1 MNKFALM
8 THLNKKARLV
18 FFGTPEFAASQLNA
32 IAKAGHQVLA
42 VVTAPDK
49 PAGRGKKIQQSAVK
63 SLALSLGIKVL
74 QPTNLK
80 APDFIQSLELLAAE
94 IFVVVAF
101 RMLPKLVWELPP
113 LGTFNLHASLLPD
126 YRGAAPINHALMN
139 GETVTGLT
147 TFFINEK
154 IDEGMIILQQKL
166 KIGATE
172 NAGSLHDRMMLAGN
186 SLINETISLIMANEV
201 ELQIQEQSIDDKAA
215 PKIFK
220 EDCAIRW
227 NNPIYKV
234 YNQIR
239 GLSPY
244 PTAYTDFVSEDGREL
259 RIKVFEAAIEEG
271 RPQENLFSL
280 LTDNKTFLKVALS
293 EGYLHLLKIQ
303 FPGKKPLEIV
313 ELLNGFKFDGKWQV
327 NTNL

>member
-1 MNKFALM
+1 M

-32 IAKAGHQVLA
+32 IVEAGHAVLA

-49 PAGRGKKIQQSAVK
+49 PAGRGKKIRQSAVK
-63 SLALSLGIKVL
+63 ALAQELELEVL

-80 APDFIQSLELLAAE
+80 DPDFVKHLDKLAAE

-126 YRGAAPINHALMN
+126 YRGAAPINHAIMN
-139 GETVTGLT
+139 SETLTGLT

-154 IDEGMIILQQKL
+154 IDEGAIILQREL
-166 KIGATE
+166 EIGPTE

-186 SLINETISLIMANEV
+186 ALVVETLELILSNETEV
-201 ELQIQEQSIDDKAA
+201 QIQELTGDDKLA

-227 NNPIYKV
+227 GKPIYKV
-234 YNQIR
+234 YDQIR

-244 PTAYTDFVSEDGREL
+244 PTAYTDLINEDSREL
-259 RIKVFEAAIEEG
+259 RVKVFEAAIEEG
-271 RPQENLFSL
+271 RPRESVLSL
-280 LTDNKTFLKVALS
+280 LTDNKTYLKVALAD
-293 EGYLHLLKIQ
+293 GYLHLLKIQ
-303 FPGKKPLEIV
+303 FPGKKPLETV
-313 ELLNGFKFDGKWQV
+313 EILKGFKFDGKWQV
-327 NTNL
+327 KNDL

>member
-1 MNKFALM
+1 M

-32 IAKAGHQVLA
+32 IVEAGHQVPA

-63 SLALSLGIKVL
+63 TLALELGIEVL

-80 APDFIQSLELLAAE
+80 DPGFVQSLDILAAE

-154 IDEGMIILQQKL
+154 IDEGEIILQQKL
-166 KIGATE
+166 EISPTE
-172 NAGSLHDRMMLAGN
+172 NAGSLHDRMMSVGN
-186 SLINETISLIMANEV
+186 SLINETLNLIVANETEV
-201 ELQIQEQSIDDKAA
+201 WIQEQTGNDKAA
-215 PKIFK
+215 PKILK

-227 NNPIYKV
+227 KNPIYKV

-244 PTAYTDFVSEDGREL
+244 PTAYTDLMSADGREL

-271 RPQENLFSL
+271 RPQENILSL
-280 LTDNKTFLKVALS
+280 LTDKKTYLKVALAD
-293 EGYLHLLKIQ
+293 GYLHLLKIQ
-303 FPGKKPLEIV
+303 FPGKKPLETV
-313 ELLNGFKFDGKWQV
+313 ELLKGFKFDGKWQV
-327 NTNL
+327 NTDL